1 VHSRNC
7 LGLESHLIGKV
18 AATLSVTNMVVSFKE
33 AGLGNEDIT
42 LVYVNPGGQ
51 CPNAANKKTVTTER
65 TAEATFR
72 PKNCQ
77 VTASL
82 MLIPPPTPDLCSSRQ
97 TEQLA
102 EISYT
107 NKQIT
112 DLTNN
117 VSKTAMPTT
126 TAAAPFTCL

>member
-1 VHSRNC
+1 
-7 LGLESHLIGKV
+7 
-18 AATLSVTNMVVSFKE
+18 
-33 AGLGNEDIT
+33 
-42 LVYVNPGGQ
+42 
-51 CPNAANKKTVTTER
+51 
-65 TAEATFR
+65 
-72 PKNCQ
+72 
-77 VTASL
+77 
-82 MLIPPPTPDLCSSRQ
+82 MLIPPPTPDLCSSCQ

-126 TAAAPFTCL
+126 TAATPFTCL

>member
-1 VHSRNC
+1 MHSRNC

-18 AATLSVTNMVVSFKE
+18 AATLSVTNMVVNFKE
-33 AGLGNEDIT
+33 AGLGNENIT
-42 LVYVNPGGQ
+42 FVCVNPGGQ

-82 MLIPPPTPDLCSSRQ
+82 MLILPPTPDLCSSRQ

-126 TAAAPFTCL
+126 AAATLFTCL